1 MIDRLLTGLANGA
14 GPSLDAVL
22 RRTLAFNGE
31 TRLRILEKQ
40 EGGRA
45 REQITRHGSDGLPRA
60 RLQVCGD
67 EALQRFGVEHT
78 ADKMPACRADCS

>member
-1 MIDRLLTGLANGA
+1 MIDRLLPGLANSA

-22 RRTLAFNGE
+22 RRMLALNGK
-31 TRLRILEKQ
+31 TRFRILEKQ

-45 REQITRHGSDGLPRA
+45 REQITRHGGNGLLRA

-67 EALQRFGVEHT
+67 EALQRFGAEDQRT
-78 ADKMPACRADCS
+78 KGRRAR